1 MIKALL
7 KKQFLELFSVF
18 FRSKD
23 GKRVSGGKA
32 TLYIVL
38 YALLIITVVGYSS
51 MFALGLGFTYF
62 QSPDTA
68 WAYFGM
74 GAIAAVTLAI
84 IGSVFMTYNSLYLAK
99 DNEFLLSLPIQPAK
113 LLFAKLFGVWFSGF
127 AWESLVLLP
136 FFVISYIMAPNLVT
150 PLGVIFQ
157 LLLWIGLSFVILFM
171 TAILGWLIAKAAT
184 HMGRYKTLIIVLL
197 FLAGFGGYMALI
209 SQLQNGIMTLFEN
222 PEAIANGLGGF
233 IPAYAFG
240 KGCLG
245 SPLEGIIFFLI
256 SAALFGLVYWVL
268 AITFNKILLTNNKGK
283 AITSTKRQDKQ
294 KSVNG
299 TLIKREFKH
308 YLSNAMYI
316 LNSSLGYI
324 FLPVLGILA
333 IVNRDAIQVVV
344 ANLANEMANGVPE
357 DALVFKAM
365 IDVLMPL
372 VIFFAVTFLAS
383 TSVITAPSVSLE
395 GKKIAVLQ
403 SFPIHMKQVLWSK
416 IEFHCLIALPFVIP
430 SVILTGIGLSLGAL
444 DIIVITVLSAII
456 VFFFGVFGL
465 ACNLK
470 YPMLNWTNEN
480 VALKQSAAVLLCI
493 LVGFLASIGF
503 VLLYVFVLV
512 ALLPPF
518 AYLLILAGLFGLASW
533 LILRWINTK
542 GAEKFQYL
550 S

>member
-38 YALLIITVVGYSS
+38 YSLLIVMVLAYST
-51 MFALGLGFTYF
+51 MFALGLGSVYF

-74 GAIAAVTLAI
+74 GAIAAVTLSI

-99 DNEFLLSLPIQPAK
+99 DNEFLLTLPVPSWK
-113 LLFAKLFGVWFSGF
+113 LLFVRLFGVWFSGF
-127 AWESLVLLP
+127 AWETLVLLP
-136 FFVISYIMAPNLVT
+136 FFVIFYIMAPGFVT
-150 PLGVIFQ
+150 ALGVVFQ
-157 LLLWIGLSFVILFM
+157 ILLWIGLSFVILFM
-171 TAILGWLIAKAAT
+171 TAILGWVIAKAAT

-197 FLAGFGGYMALI
+197 FLAGFIGYMALI
-209 SQLQNGIMTLFEN
+209 SQLQNGIMTLFED
-222 PEAIANGLGGF
+222 PEAVAGGLGAF
-233 IPAYAFG
+233 VPAYAFG

-245 SPLEGIIFFLI
+245 SPLEGIIFFLV
-256 SAALFGLVYWVL
+256 SVALFALVYWVL
-268 AITFNKILLTNNKGK
+268 TISFNKILLTNNKGK
-283 AITSTKRQDKQ
+283 AITSDKRQDKQ

-324 FLPVLGILA
+324 LLPIVGILA
-333 IVNRDAIQVVV
+333 VVNRDAIQVALTDFAASGT
-344 ANLANEMANGVPE
+344 ANPE
-357 DALVFKAM
+357 DMAMAMALIKLLSPMVVF
-365 IDVLMPL
+365 LL
-372 VIFFAVTFLAS
+372 VAFLAGS
-383 TSVITAPSVSLE
+383 SVITAPSVSLE

-416 IEFHCLIALPFVIP
+416 IEFHCLIALPLTIP
-430 SVILTGIGLSLGAL
+430 SVILIGIGLSLEVL
-444 DIIVITVLSAII
+444 DIVALAVLSFAI

-470 YPMLNWTNEN
+470 HPMLNWTNEN
-480 VALKQSAAVLLCI
+480 VALKQSASVLLCLLIAFVAPIAFI
-493 LVGFLASIGF
+493 LFYLF
-503 VLLYVFVLV
+503 VLGASF
-512 ALLPPF
+512 PTF
-518 AYLLILAGLFGLASW
+518 AYLLIVALLFGLASW
-533 LILRWINTK
+533 LILSWLNTK